1 MQFIL
6 NYYWNLNYE
15 DKENN
20 LRVDIKK
27 KENE

>member
-6 NYYWNLNYE
+6 NYYLNLNYE

>member
-15 DKENN
+15 DKEKN

>member
-27 KENE
+27 KESE

>member
-27 KENE
+27 KENM

>member
-20 LRVDIKK
+20 LRMDIKK

>member
-15 DKENN
+15 DKENK
-20 LRVDIKK
+20 LRMDIKK

>member
-20 LRVDIKK
+20 LRMDVKK

>member
-20 LRVDIKK
+20 LRMYIKK

>member
-27 KENE
+27 KEKE